1 MFAFRFPC
9 SVVRFLS
16 VVLNVMNIQKLV
28 LAIFCLV
35 FFFLQL
41 RAAEFFM
48 KGHSSY
54 CNKGQHSRLDVLLP
68 LCVCV
73 SVNMASALHACS
85 C

>member
-35 FFFLQL
+35 FFFSNF
-41 RAAEFFM
+41 E
-48 KGHSSY
+48 
-54 CNKGQHSRLDVLLP
+54 LLNF
-68 LCVCV
+68 
-73 SVNMASALHACS
+73 S
-85 C
+85 